1 MEKNWPVFLGE
12 GAHLYDVVV
21 LVAGGAAVET
31 EGAGIAVEAVHV
43 AFTPR
48 RVAVHVAQREE
59 LRAEQRLQPRRC
71 RHCSAHSRRRPSREE
86 IPTDRPTDLR
96 EGMGGSNQTMDGGR
110 KRFGLYGEWER

>member
-1 MEKNWPVFLGE
+1 MEKNWPVSWGN

-21 LVAGGAAVET
+21 LVAGGAAVEA
-31 EGAGIAVEAVHV
+31 EGAGIAAEAVHV

-71 RHCSAHSRRRPSREE
+71 RHCSAHSRRGSRERRFRPSCERGWEDP
-86 IPTDRPTDLR
+86 IKQWR
-96 EGMGGSNQTMDGGR
+96 EGGNALDYMMNGR
-110 KRFGLYGEWER
+110 DDAVN